1 MTHFRKLVSS
11 AAASRSVAALP
22 SNSSNSSNSSNGSN
36 SSKSSNSF
44 RRPRSRGLLLVAATA
59 SVLGQLA
66 PAQAYEV
73 FFNAP
78 NVLGGIRNVP
88 ITLPSTGVTSLYD
101 VILKKGTLEEIYG
114 TPPVTD
120 VDNAIDAQALME
132 KSAAGINA
140 YLSANLGTPLYFAV
154 SGEPGYVIPYGSPF
168 SNPLGERLIGVSIS
182 VPRCLPGFYW
192 DPVDFVCKI
201 SADRV
206 APQIIPVLGDVSTQA
221 AMVWADVQ
229 PVPGPLPLAGGLV
242 AWRWARCLRRRTAMG
257 TSPVTPARIMMGS

>member
-1 MTHFRKLVSS
+1 MLSNFRILAPGMARS
-11 AAASRSVAALP
+11 AAAFPSGRSDRAE
-22 SNSSNSSNSSNGSN
+22 
-36 SSKSSNSF
+36 K
-44 RRPRSRGLLLVAATA
+44 PRTRSLLLVAAAA

-66 PAQAYEV
+66 PVKAYEV

-101 VILKKGTLEEIYG
+101 VILKKGTLEEVYG

-120 VDNAIDAQALME
+120 VDNANDAQALME

-140 YLSANLGTPLYFAV
+140 YLNATIGTALSFAV

-168 SNPLGERLIGVSIS
+168 SNPGGEQRIGVSIS

-192 DPVDFVCKI
+192 DPVDMVCKLYTGI
-201 SADRV
+201 LER

-221 AMVWADVQ
+221 ATVWADVQ
-229 PVPGPLPLAGGLV
+229 PVPAPLPLAGGLV
-242 AWRWARCLRRRTAMG
+242 AWRWGRRLRRRTAF
-257 TSPVTPARIMMGS
+257 ARS

>member
-1 MTHFRKLVSS
+1 MMTHLRKLVSS
-11 AAASRSVAALP
+11 AAPSRSVAALP
-22 SNSSNSSNSSNGSN
+22 SNSSNGSSR
-36 SSKSSNSF
+36 SKRSNSF

-59 SVLGQLA
+59 SVLGQLPA
-66 PAQAYEV
+66 AQAYEV

-132 KSAAGINA
+132 KSANGINA
-140 YLSANLGTPLYFAV
+140 YLAANLGTPLYFAV

-168 SNPLGERLIGVSIS
+168 TNPLGARLIGVSIS

-192 DPVDFVCKI
+192 DPVEFVCKI
-201 SADRV
+201 STDRV
-206 APQIIPVLGDVSTQA
+206 APQIIPVLGEVSAQE

-229 PVPGPLPLAGGLV
+229 PVPAPLPLAGGLV
-242 AWRWARCLRRRTAMG
+242 AWRWGRRLRRRMAMG
-257 TSPVTPARIMMGS
+257 TSPVTPAARILTGP

>member
-1 MTHFRKLVSS
+1 
-11 AAASRSVAALP
+11 
-22 SNSSNSSNSSNGSN
+22 
-36 SSKSSNSF
+36 
-44 RRPRSRGLLLVAATA
+44 VAATA
-59 SVLGQLA
+59 SVLGQLS

-88 ITLPSTGVTSLYD
+88 ITLPSTGLTSLYN

-114 TPPVTD
+114 TPPIAD

-140 YLSANLGTPLYFAV
+140 YLNANLGTPLYFAV

-182 VPRCLPGFYW
+182 VPRCPVGFFW
-192 DPVDFVCKI
+192 DPVEFVCKFSTAI
-201 SADRV
+201 DFRV

-221 AMVWADVQ
+221 GMVWADVQ
-229 PVPGPLPLAGGLV
+229 PVQVPGPLPLAGGLV
-242 AWRWARCLRRRTAMG
+242 AWRWGRRLRRRTTALSRSASLAPKPPG
-257 TSPVTPARIMMGS
+257 APF

>member
-11 AAASRSVAALP
+11 AAPSRSVAALP
-22 SNSSNSSNSSNGSN
+22 SNRSNGSN

-44 RRPRSRGLLLVAATA
+44 RGPRSRGLLLVAATA
-59 SVLGQLA
+59 SVLGQLPA
-66 PAQAYEV
+66 AQAYEV

-101 VILKKGTLEEIYG
+101 VSLKKGTLEEIYG
-114 TPPVTD
+114 TPPVAD

-132 KSAAGINA
+132 KSASGINA
-140 YLSANLGTPLYFAV
+140 YLAANLGTPLYFAV
-154 SGEPGYVIPYGSPF
+154 NGEPGYVIPYGSPF
-168 SNPLGERLIGVSIS
+168 TNTLGARLIGVSIS

-192 DPVDFVCKI
+192 DPVEFVCKI
-201 SADRV
+201 ATDRV
-206 APQIIPVLGDVSTQA
+206 APQIIPVLGEVSTQE

-229 PVPGPLPLAGGLV
+229 PVPAPLPLAGGLV
-242 AWRWARCLRRRTAMG
+242 AWRWGRRLRRRMAMG
-257 TSPVTPARIMMGS
+257 SSPVTPARIRMGS

>member
-1 MTHFRKLVSS
+1 MTTHLRTLFSY
-11 AAASRSVAALP
+11 AAASPSVAALP
-22 SNSSNSSNSSNGSN
+22 PGTTNSS
-36 SSKSSNSF
+36 
-44 RRPRSRGLLLVAATA
+44 RRPRSRGLLLLAASA
-59 SVLGQLA
+59 CVLGQLA

-88 ITLPSTGVTSLYD
+88 IKLPSTGLTSLYD

-140 YLSANLGTPLYFAV
+140 YLSANLGAPLYFAV

-192 DPVDFVCKI
+192 DPVDFSCKI
-201 SADRV
+201 STDRV

-242 AWRWARCLRRRTAMG
+242 AWRWGRRLRRRT
-257 TSPVTPARIMMGS
+257 TLARS